1 MKSDGIAK
9 NAAYIGAGAGVTLFA
24 IIGLLPGSII
34 GGSVGIK
41 IAGVLFGSPVT
52 SQLFPRVIVAV
63 SMLLGVLLSG
73 SLFVIFGAVA
83 GWMVGNMIDAFP
95 VIAYFTGSRRSRKVK
110 RSDSR
115 NRDSD

>member
-1 MKSDGIAK
+1 MKADGIAK

-24 IIGLLPGSII
+24 IIGLLPGSLL

-41 IAGVLFGSPVT
+41 IAGAIFGSPVT
-52 SQLFPRVIVAV
+52 SQLLPRVTVAV

-73 SLFVIFGAVA
+73 CLFVAFGAMT

-95 VIAYFTGSRRSRKVK
+95 VFEYFTGSRKSRKAK
-110 RSDSR
+110 GSDSR
-115 NRDSD
+115 KRASD